1 MSFKLGPKSLENLK
15 GVHPDL
21 QRIVERAI
29 GISES
34 DFTVLEGLR
43 SLERQKT
50 LLAAGK
56 SKTLHSRHITG
67 HAVDIIPFP
76 VSWDW
81 KDYPP
86 IEKAM
91 VACASELDENKLR
104 NNHILL
110 HHVRM
115 KDFED
120 ALFGGK
126 ELVE

>member
-67 HAVDIIPFP
+67 HAVDITPFP

-86 IEKAM
+86 IAKAM
-91 VACASELDENKLR
+91 KQAA
-104 NNHILL
+104 
-110 HHVRM
+110 
-115 KDFED
+115 KDLGIDLEWGGDWKSFPD
-120 ALFGGK
+120 APHWQLSRK
-126 ELVE
+126 AYPDV

>member
-1 MSFKLGPKSLENLK
+1 MSYKLGTKSLENLK

-91 VACASELDENKLR
+91 KQAA
-104 NNHILL
+104 
-110 HHVRM
+110 
-115 KDFED
+115 KDLGIDLEWGGDWKSFPD
-120 ALFGGK
+120 APHFQLSHK
-126 ELVE
+126 SYPNAN

>member
-1 MSFKLGPKSLENLK
+1 MSYKLGPKSLMNLK

-21 QRIVERAI
+21 QRVVERAI
-29 GISES
+29 SISES

-43 SLERQKT
+43 TLERQKT

-67 HAVDIIPFP
+67 HAVDITPFP
-76 VSWDW
+76 ISWDW

-91 VACASELDENKLR
+91 KQAA
-104 NNHILL
+104 
-110 HHVRM
+110 
-115 KDFED
+115 KDLGIDLEWGGDWKSFPD
-120 ALFGGK
+120 APHWQLSHK
-126 ELVE
+126 AYPNV

>member
-1 MSFKLGPKSLENLK
+1 MSYKLGPKSLMNLK

-21 QRIVERAI
+21 QRVVERAI

-91 VACASELDENKLR
+91 KQAAKDLGVDLEWGGDWKSFPDAP
-104 NNHILL
+104 
-110 HHVRM
+110 HHQLSY
-115 KDFED
+115 KSYPN
-120 ALFGGK
+120 AN
-126 ELVE
+126 

>member
-1 MSFKLGPKSLENLK
+1 MSYKLGPKSLMNLK

-21 QRIVERAI
+21 HRVVERAI
-29 GISES
+29 TISES

-67 HAVDIIPFP
+67 HAVDITPFP
-76 VSWDW
+76 ISWDW

-86 IEKAM
+86 VEKAM
-91 VACASELDENKLR
+91 KQAA
-104 NNHILL
+104 
-110 HHVRM
+110 
-115 KDFED
+115 
-120 ALFGGK
+120 K
-126 ELVE
+126 ELGVDLEWGGDWKSFPDAPHWQLSHKAYPNVG

>member
-1 MSFKLGPKSLENLK
+1 MSFNLGPKSLENLK

-21 QRIVERAI
+21 QKVVHKAI
-29 GISES
+29 FISES

-50 LLAAGK
+50 LMAAGK
-56 SKTLHSRHITG
+56 STTLHSRHITG

-76 VSWDW
+76 ISWDW

-91 VACASELDENKLR
+91 KKAA
-104 NNHILL
+104 
-110 HHVRM
+110 
-115 KDFED
+115 KDLGIDLEWGGDWKSFPD
-120 ALFGGK
+120 APHWQLSHK
-126 ELVE
+126 AYPNV

>member
-1 MSFKLGPKSLENLK
+1 MSYKLGPKSLANLK

-21 QRIVERAI
+21 QRVVHRAI
-29 GISES
+29 DISES

-91 VACASELDENKLR
+91 KQAAKDLGVDLEWGGDWKSFPDAPHWQLSQKAYP
-104 NNHILL
+104 
-110 HHVRM
+110 HV
-115 KDFED
+115 
-120 ALFGGK
+120 
-126 ELVE
+126 

>member
-1 MSFKLGPKSLENLK
+1 MSYKLGTKSLENLK

-67 HAVDIIPFP
+67 HAVDITPFP

-91 VACASELDENKLR
+91 KQAAKDLGVDLEWGGDWKSFPDAPHWQLSHKAYP
-104 NNHILL
+104 
-110 HHVRM
+110 HV
-115 KDFED
+115 
-120 ALFGGK
+120 
-126 ELVE
+126 

>member
-1 MSFKLGPKSLENLK
+1 MSYKLGPKSLMNLK

-21 QRIVERAI
+21 QRVVERAI
-29 GISES
+29 SISES

-67 HAVDIIPFP
+67 HAVDITPFP
-76 VSWDW
+76 ISWDW

-91 VACASELDENKLR
+91 KQAA
-104 NNHILL
+104 
-110 HHVRM
+110 
-115 KDFED
+115 KDLGVDLEWGGDWKSFPD
-120 ALFGGK
+120 APHWQLSHK
-126 ELVE
+126 AYPNV